1 MIAFSI
7 ITLLATDEEENPKYY
22 PFQRYLYKTDKSGR
36 IIEYVQSTNGEGP
49 GAWHKVLYTYNST
62 GQISEYRIIDENAQL
77 TKTIT
82 YDSDAFGKVVSAKVD
97 DVDRD
102 ENRKTSF
109 YVYVYK

>member
-1 MIAFSI
+1 L
-7 ITLLATDEEENPKYY
+7 TTDEEEKPKYY
-22 PFQRYLYKTDKSGR
+22 PFQFHVYKTDKSGR
-36 IIEYVQSTNGEGP
+36 IIEYEQSTMAEGP

-82 YDSDAFGKVVSAKVD
+82 YNFDAFGKVVSAKVD